1 MTDIDINCGDFIIS
15 LAGRDSG
22 RVFIV
27 AGVADGEYL
36 SIADG
41 MLRSIE
47 KPKKKKRKH
56 VRRLDIPSY
65 EGRMSNRAVAAKI
78 KDVVSGLS

>member
-27 AGVADGEYL
+27 AGLIDDDYL

-41 MLRSIE
+41 MLRSIK

-56 VRRLDIPSY
+56 VRRLNIPSY
-65 EGRMSNRAVAAKI
+65 DGIMSNRAVSAAI
-78 KDVVSGLS
+78 KDVISGLS